1 MLPEYVYV
9 DNYYDNY
16 KKNRNTEL
24 HVAISQWNIFWEAG
38 QLRYDFFQEDLPKS
52 LKWLKKFRNRNIYL
66 LPYTPNNRYYTYEPL
81 FHLLP
86 LKTRKYFKLPLVKEG
101 IWPFTCDFNFYA
113 NNLLPS
119 KKKEELEQETA
130 GEQEKEDYEKKH
142 REQLQMIHATTYK
155 GTDDNM
161 PDDYDEFIS
170 NSTLE
175 ELKKYVEVN

>member
-1 MLPEYVYV
+1 M
-9 DNYYDNY
+9 
-16 KKNRNTEL
+16 
-24 HVAISQWNIFWEAG
+24 
-38 QLRYDFFQEDLPKS
+38 
-52 LKWLKKFRNRNIYL
+52 
-66 LPYTPNNRYYTYEPL
+66 
-81 FHLLP
+81 
-86 LKTRKYFKLPLVKEG
+86 
-101 IWPFTCDFNFYA
+101 
-113 NNLLPS
+113 PS